1 MGIEMTSIRNPQ
13 SAIRL
18 RQSSE
23 CYDGWI
29 RNPKRAKGLV
39 SAIIIFFNTEKFIE
53 EAIESVL
60 VQSYD
65 NWELLL
71 VDDGSEDNSTAIAHE
86 YERKYNPR
94 VRCFKHDGH
103 SNQGMS
109 ASRNLGL
116 SHASGDYIAFL
127 DADDVWVPHK
137 LKQQTA
143 ILNSHPDAAMVYGRT
158 LIWYSWSGEPED
170 EYRDHF
176 YPLGVHPGTIVKP
189 PDLFLLMM
197 RNKVQ
202 TPTTCNAMLRREPFE
217 EVGGFQDSFRGM
229 FEDQLF
235 FAKVCL
241 KLPVFVS
248 GECWAKYRQHL
259 DSHSAIAERKGEAD
273 SARLT
278 FLNWITV
285 YLSDQGINCPT
296 LLKAVS
302 REAWQCR
309 HPQIHRLFWQTVGK
323 FKWIA
328 LQTLPGPVISWLR
341 TKRDQVLQ
349 KHGSHAEI
357 VK

>member
-1 MGIEMTSIRNPQ
+1 MTSIRNPQ
-13 SAIRL
+13 SAIRDP
-18 RQSSE
+18 E
-23 CYDGWI
+23 
-29 RNPKRAKGLV
+29 KVKGLV
-39 SAIIIFFNTEKFIE
+39 SAIIIFLNAEKFME
-53 EAIESVL
+53 EAVESVL
-60 VQSYD
+60 AQSYD

-71 VDDGSEDNSTAIAHE
+71 VDDGSEDNSATIARG
-86 YERKYNPR
+86 YERKYRSR
-94 VRCFKHDGH
+94 VRCFEHDGH
-103 SNQGMS
+103 KNQGMS

-116 SHASGDYIAFL
+116 YRARGEYIAFL
-127 DADDVWVPHK
+127 DADDVWMPHK
-137 LKQQTA
+137 LEQQVA
-143 ILNSHPDAAMVYGRT
+143 IMDSRAEAAMVYGRT
-158 LIWYSWSGEPED
+158 LIWFSWSGGPED
-170 EYRDHF
+170 EHRDHF
-176 YPLGVHPGTIVKP
+176 FPLGVHPGTIVNP
-189 PDLFLLMM
+189 PALFLLMM

-202 TPTTCNAMLRREPFE
+202 TPTTCNAMLRRETFE

-248 GECWAKYRQHL
+248 DECWAKYRQHP

-285 YLSDQGINCPT
+285 YISDQGIDCPT
-296 LLKAVS
+296 VLKAVS

-309 HPQIHRLFWQTVGK
+309 HPQIHHLFWQTVGK

-349 KHGSHAEI
+349 KHGML
-357 VK
+357 

>member
-1 MGIEMTSIRNPQ
+1 MTSIRNP
-13 SAIRL
+13 
-18 RQSSE
+18 
-23 CYDGWI
+23 
-29 RNPKRAKGLV
+29 KRVKGLV
-39 SAIIIFFNTEKFIE
+39 SAIIIFFNAEKFM
-53 EAIESVL
+53 EAAVESVL
-60 VQSYD
+60 AQSYD

-86 YERKYNPR
+86 YERKYHPR
-94 VRCFKHDGH
+94 VRCFEHDGH
-103 SNQGMS
+103 RNQGMS

-116 SHASGDYIAFL
+116 FHASGDYIAFL

-143 ILNSHPDAAMVYGRT
+143 LLNSHPEAAMVYGRT
-158 LIWYSWSGEPED
+158 LIWFSWSGNPED
-170 EYRDHF
+170 ENLDHF
-176 YPLGVHPGTIVKP
+176 YPLGVHPGTMVTP
-189 PDLFLLMM
+189 PALFLLMM

-202 TPTTCNAMLRREPFE
+202 TPTTCNAMLRRETFE

-248 GECWAKYRQHL
+248 GECWASYRQHF
-259 DSHSAIAERKGEAD
+259 DSNSAIAERKGNVD

-278 FLNWITV
+278 FLNWIAA
-285 YLSDQGINCPT
+285 YLSDQGIDSPT
-296 LLKAVS
+296 VLKAVK

-309 HPQIHRLFWQTVGK
+309 HPRIHRLFWQTVGK

-328 LQTLPGPVISWLR
+328 LQILPGPILSWLR
-341 TKRDQVLQ
+341 NKRDVFC
-349 KHGSHAEI
+349 KSMGCHSEI